1 MILFLAIT
9 TFTAFQ
15 VLDEEG
21 YLHDGMPYPTPV
33 NNLLRGG
40 SDRKTIETKSDDR
53 EHSVLRDGSD
63 PKTVETKSD
72 GREHSVLGDGS
83 DPKTVETKSDD
94 REHSVLGDGCYHIF
108 IDAGSNR
115 GVHGRFLFEPE
126 KYPKS
131 KFAKKFDEI
140 YGNNRTKKKFAS
152 LPLNPTRCT
161 ILPKWQYKR
170 PTKRWVGVIITCHMG

>member
-1 MILFLAIT
+1 MKKTVLLLILLLAIT

-15 VLDEEG
+15 VLDEEE
-21 YLHDGMPYPTPV
+21 YLHDGMPDPTPA
-33 NNLLRGG
+33 NNLLRGR
-40 SDRKTIETKSDDR
+40 SN
-53 EHSVLRDGSD
+53 
-63 PKTVETKSD
+63 
-72 GREHSVLGDGS
+72 
-83 DPKTVETKSDD
+83 PKTVETKSDD